1 MDIIKSVELS
11 DEDCKMFERVFK
23 MADKIQSEFC
33 TEYAVMDVIEKIY
46 EQSNG
51 DYVGNYTCPKNIKM

>member
-11 DEDCKMFERVFK
+11 DEDCKMFERVFE

-33 TEYAVMDVIEKIY
+33 TEYAVMDAIENIY
-46 EQSNG
+46 EQSTS